1 MITKSKAFLTSDNH
15 VFLTQEEAQ
24 KHEIYIVVRN
34 GPVTNDSEHAKAFQ
48 TPEMTAHWIV
58 AHKEELL
65 AILSTR
71 KPRTP
76 KAKTKAVR
84 NNSRTIQ
91 HSETAA

>member
-1 MITKSKAFLTSDNH
+1 MAMITKSKAFLTSDNQ

-24 KHEIYIVVRN
+24 CREIAAIA
-34 GPVTNDSEHAKAFQ
+34 GNDQKDGKA
-48 TPEMTAHWIV
+48 TSPISAWIM

-76 KAKTKAVR
+76 KAKKAVR